1 MGKIKIS
8 VIKRFSPEDVFGH
21 EYKTPNDRKVEKC
34 SVFEEGQ
41 EWISENG
48 EMPEGFC
55 GWAWI
60 DLARSMHV
68 LQCGGNYTGWA
79 EDGKIYNA
87 CSDGVRPVCFKL
99 ERISN

>member
-1 MGKIKIS
+1 MPKIKIT

-21 EYKTPNDRKVEKC
+21 EYKTPTGKVVERC
-34 SVFEEGQ
+34 HFEDDQ

-55 GWAWI
+55 GWAWT
-60 DLARSMHV
+60 DLARSIHV
-68 LQCGGNYTGWA
+68 LRFGGNFKDWT
-79 EDGKIYNA
+79 EDGTMYDA

-99 ERISN
+99 ERIEE